1 MIAGNGVARPLAR
14 RSLLA
19 AGASA
24 AILTRARAQG
34 AGIKIGVLNDMSGP
48 YRDTGGP
55 LSVAC
60 TKQAAREF
68 GTGFPIEV
76 INADHQNKPDLGAS
90 IARRWFDE
98 EGVDV
103 IVDVPTSSVA
113 LAVNSVCREKNKV
126 YLNSG
131 AGTVDLTGV
140 QCSPNTV
147 HWTYDVYMLAKS
159 TGGAMVKA
167 GGDSWFFVT
176 ADYVFGQQLAG
187 EATKFVTAAGGTV
200 KGEVRYPF
208 PATSDFSSF
217 LLQAQSSGAKV
228 LGLANA
234 GTDTINCV
242 KQAAE
247 FGLSPQM
254 KLAALLMFI
263 SDVHGLGLATAKG
276 LVLTETFYWDLNDR
290 TRAFAKRLAET
301 VPNVRPGM
309 DQAGCYAATLHYLK
323 AVASMGVAA
332 SKADGRATVAKMKAM
347 PTDDDA
353 FGHGSI
359 RVDGRGMFPAYLFQ
373 VKTPAES
380 HGPWDYY
387 KLLATTPPDQAFRPL
402 SEGGCPLV
410 RS

>member
-1 MIAGNGVARPLAR
+1 MIAR
-14 RSLLA
+14 RTLLA
-19 AGASA
+19 AGATA
-24 AILTRARAQG
+24 AVLPSGRGRAQT

-60 TKQAAREF
+60 TRQAAREF
-68 GTGFPIEV
+68 ADHGFPIEV

-98 EGVDV
+98 DGVDM

-131 AGTVDLTGV
+131 AGTVDLTGS

-147 HWTYDVYMLAKS
+147 QWTYDVFMLGRS

-167 GGDSWFFVT
+167 GGDSWYFVT
-176 ADYVFGQQLAG
+176 ADYVFGQQLASMAGRFVKEAGGKVLG
-187 EATKFVTAAGGTV
+187 EA
-200 KGEVRYPF
+200 RYPF
-208 PATSDFSSF
+208 PSTTDFSSF

-234 GTDTINCV
+234 GTDTVNCV

-247 FGLSPQM
+247 FGLSPRM
-254 KLAALLMFI
+254 KLAALLLFI
-263 SDVHGLGLATAKG
+263 SDVHGLGLQAAQG

-290 TRAFAKRLAET
+290 TRAFAQRLAT
-301 VPNVRPGM
+301 NVANLRPGM

-323 AVASMGVAA
+323 AVAALGAA
-332 SKADGRATVAKMKAM
+332 QAKADGRATVARMKAT

-353 FGHGSI
+353 FGRGSI
-359 RVDGRGMFPAYLFQ
+359 REDGRGLFPAYLFQ
-373 VKTPAES
+373 VKSPAES
-380 HGPWDYY
+380 HGAWDYY
-387 KLLATTPPDQAFRPL
+387 KLLATTPADQAFRPL
-402 SEGGCPLV
+402 SEGGCALV
-410 RS
+410 KS